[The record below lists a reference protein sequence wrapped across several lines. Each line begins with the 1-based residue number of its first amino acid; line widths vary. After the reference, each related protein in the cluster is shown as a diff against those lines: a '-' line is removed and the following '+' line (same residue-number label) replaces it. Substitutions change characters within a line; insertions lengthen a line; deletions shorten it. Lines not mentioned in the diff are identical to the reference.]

1 MRFLSLTV
9 EELLIHYLIYISPF
23 LCFLNH
29 CMQCLTL
36 CEFLFLN
43 DDSIWIS
50 DQLNIC
56 IKSQTASAL
65 RFTVNMQQWRHIV
78 ITINHCLLQGA
89 ECHIYRIFTE
99 WKSQSLHATVNDDSD
114 SDMYANDAE
123 QNDVHASTAVHHMQT
138 AHITVTNLIH
148 YGNNTALDAN
158 EHLNDTLLTVY
169 INVSH
174 QWHDLISL
182 SSILSDTACN
192 WLSEGHTEFLN
203 ALSSLLQSHLHICCQ
218 LWKWSVIE
226 QGLHQLFDSD
236 AQICNTTQCDA
247 LQLVAHSDSETVI
260 VLLTEGSKILLYVIL
275 FLLPEAQMTVII
287 TSLIVLKQNLICHC
301 MQWDIQYLM
310 YSHSTDQ
317 EQHLYAVSSLIFVN
331 IDVAVSL
338 FFLTFLCELQCSD
351 CLNCI
356 VLNEAHL
363 LLTAAH
369 YHKNLRLL
377 RVLWHISC
385 LWVCMTVTLS
395 SSAELELKQSLFLT
409 QLIILHASSNCLNLK
424 YQIWTLTHFTQLLIS
439 VTDQLVQKAVC
450 VCWINLHSWQQ
461 SFISD
466 LTAHSICY
474 VHSKLVSTH
483 LTEKLRCSFYNTD
496 CSESQH
502 EQILTA

>member
-1 MRFLSLTV
+1 M
-9 EELLIHYLIYISPF
+9 IIII
-23 LCFLNH
+23 
-29 CMQCLTL
+29 
-36 CEFLFLN
+36 
-43 DDSIWIS
+43 D
-50 DQLNIC
+50 
-56 IKSQTASAL
+56 
-65 RFTVNMQQWRHIV
+65 
-78 ITINHCLLQGA
+78 HCLLQRT
-89 ECHIYRIFTE
+89 EYCIYRIFTE
-99 WKSQSLHATVNDDSD
+99 WKSQLLHATVNNDSD
-114 SDMYANDAE
+114 SDMYVNDAE
-123 QNDVHASTAVHHMQT
+123 WDNIYASTAVHHMQT

-148 YGNNTALDAN
+148 YGNDTALDAN
-158 EHLNDTLLTVY
+158 ECLNNTLLTAY
-169 INVSH
+169 INISH
-174 QWHDLISL
+174 QWHDLTGL
-182 SSILSDTACN
+182 PFILSDTVCS
-192 WLSEGHTEFLN
+192 WLFRDHTEFLN
-203 ALSSLLQSHLHICCQ
+203 VLSPLLQSHLHICCQ
-218 LWKWSVIE
+218 LWKWLIIE
-226 QGLHQLFDSD
+226 QDLHQLFDSD
-236 AQICNTTQCDA
+236 AQICNITQHNA
-247 LQLVAHSDSETVI
+247 LQLIACSDSETVI
-260 VLLTEGSKILLYVIL
+260 ILSMRDSKILLYMIL
-275 FLLPEAQMTVII
+275 FLLPEAQTTVII
-287 TSLIVLKQNLICHC
+287 MSLIVLKQNLICCC

-424 YQIWTLTHFTQLLIS
+424 YQIWTLTHSMQPPVS
-439 VTDQLVQKAVC
+439 VTDQLMQKAAC
-450 VCWINLHSWQQ
+450 VCWTNLCSWQQ
-461 SFISD
+461 SLISD
-466 LTAHSICY
+466 LTVCSICY
-474 VHSKLVSTH
+474 VCSKLVSTH

-502 EQILTA
+502 EQILAV